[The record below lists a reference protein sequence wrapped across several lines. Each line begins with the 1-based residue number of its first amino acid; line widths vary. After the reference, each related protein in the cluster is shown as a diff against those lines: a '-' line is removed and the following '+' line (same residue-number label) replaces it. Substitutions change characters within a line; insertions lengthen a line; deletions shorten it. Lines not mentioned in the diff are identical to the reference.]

1 MASPSKARAIT
12 NRRDSAIRRD
22 SLKLFVA
29 AAERKVQRRDSQA
42 PIFSS
47 PKNGASDLECFDSD
61 AHDVVHVDNV
71 QEIRGSEV
79 TAFETHYKFRHTRS
93 LSIIKYN
100 DSTNDQAVRTN
111 RCSGISTR
119 YRLQTKSIMWAA
131 AAASASIYSMDPVS
145 LIGNYLIYCSS
156 VFRAARL
163 GEAIRAS
170 SQVDDDPTVDSRI
183 ELLANRLL
191 TLQHS
196 YYVVCAAI
204 VLSGQAL
211 WWSYPHDGFVSQM
224 FLGHIWNAIDGLSSP
239 FSFFFLIRECQER
252 KRSRGS
258 GSSHTRRVE
267 RRATL
272 TKVEAKEA
280 EGAAGEAERAKL
292 AKDAE
297 DKKSDRDAK
306 EAHDSR
312 GSELGIL
319 GEHLYSVLVNGAML
333 CLAIF
338 SMCVGRSYG
347 ALDFALFSASMA
359 YGCIE
364 PIRHIGRIIGAT
376 RCLGITAVAWPGSA
390 PDISDVLLSDPILR
404 T

>member
-145 LIGNYLIYCSS
+145 LIGNYRKKALFLPNIVLKCRTVCTEIEAKSKKQNTTSS
-156 VFRAARL
+156 KGGIVNAAR
-163 GEAIRAS
+163 I
-170 SQVDDDPTVDSRI
+170 
-183 ELLANRLL
+183 
-191 TLQHS
+191 
-196 YYVVCAAI
+196 
-204 VLSGQAL
+204 
-211 WWSYPHDGFVSQM
+211 
-224 FLGHIWNAIDGLSSP
+224 
-239 FSFFFLIRECQER
+239 
-252 KRSRGS
+252 
-258 GSSHTRRVE
+258 
-267 RRATL
+267 
-272 TKVEAKEA
+272 
-280 EGAAGEAERAKL
+280 
-292 AKDAE
+292 
-297 DKKSDRDAK
+297 
-306 EAHDSR
+306 
-312 GSELGIL
+312 IL
-319 GEHLYSVLVNGAML
+319 PVTE
-333 CLAIF
+333 
-338 SMCVGRSYG
+338 
-347 ALDFALFSASMA
+347 
-359 YGCIE
+359 
-364 PIRHIGRIIGAT
+364 
-376 RCLGITAVAWPGSA
+376 
-390 PDISDVLLSDPILR
+390 
-404 T
+404 